1 MLTNTTHNGN
11 KYCCTVCNK
20 QYTKKTSLDKHKI
33 LCDFRYKT
41 KREREI
47 EQEEFGDIPTH
58 NELVKIV
65 QELSFKL
72 AKVEEKIE
80 EMQKITGKKKE
91 KINVIL
97 WLNTNIIPTI
107 GFLEWINSEFTV
119 ISEHFENMMKPE
131 NTLFDVIQE
140 IFEFN
145 LCEKADFIYPISC
158 FHQKNNIFYIC
169 EKNEDGSPEWRKL
182 QVEDMKLFMNKLQKN
197 IFKELIAW
205 KTANQKKFDDNSK
218 LAITFNKV
226 LINVTNIS
234 QDSTSTRIRNIM
246 YNYLKKDIKNIDF
259 TTD

>member
-72 AKVEEKIE
+72 AKAEEKIE

-119 ISEHFENMMKPE
+119 ISEHFENMMKSE

-158 FHQKNNIFYIC
+158 FHQKNSIFYIC